1 MYANDAAALEAEGDR
16 DQKQSTFSAVSQS
29 PSLLTRESINS
40 RLIKMSAKTRR
51 VSGNTYETGII
62 WTWTLPTVIFGV
74 PRRVPRTNAPMAR
87 SVCAARRQLEIVE
100 PLTLSDSSRV

>member
-16 DQKQSTFSAVSQS
+16 DQKQSPFSAVRQS

-40 RLIKMSAKTRR
+40 RLIKTSAKTRR

-62 WTWTLPTVIFGV
+62 WTWTLPTVTFGV
-74 PRRVPRTNAPMAR
+74 PRRVPMAR